1 MAKSEL
7 LKSSIAK
14 KVAMALSGLLMLFY
28 TAFYQYDFGF
38 SADTFNSISHF
49 MGNNPLVQFVIQPIL
64 IVGVI
69 FHFIMG
75 FVLDFKNRAKT
86 NQIHKE

>member
-1 MAKSEL
+1 
-7 LKSSIAK
+7 
-14 KVAMALSGLLMLFY
+14 MALSGLFLMLFL
-28 TAFYQYDFGF
+28 TQHFYQYDFGF
-38 SADTFNSISHF
+38 SADTFNSLSHF

-75 FVLDFKNRAKT
+75 FVLDFKNRCKT